1 MSHASDS
8 LTGKT
13 ALVTGASRGIGRAI
27 ALALGRLG
35 AHVAVHYNAA
45 SDAADDVAD
54 LIRAAGGQA
63 WTLRADLSAPE
74 AASDLARDLRQ
85 TLLERNGDGGL
96 DILVNNAGVS
106 LRALLTDVTPQ
117 DFDRVLQVN
126 LKSPFFL
133 IQHCLPFLRDNGRI
147 INISSM
153 GTRAAYPEM
162 SVYAPAK
169 AGLEALSLLLAAEL
183 GARGITVNAV
193 LPGAT
198 STDLN
203 QRARDPEISQVIAKT
218 IALGRVGQPED
229 IADIVAFLASH
240 EGRWITG
247 QSIDATGGQRL

>member
-1 MSHASDS
+1 MSHAPDS

-27 ALALGRLG
+27 ALALGRRG

-54 LIRAAGGQA
+54 QIRAAGGQA

-74 AASDLARDLRQ
+74 AAAGLARDLRQ
-85 TLLERNGDGGL
+85 SLLERNGADGL
-96 DILVNNAGVS
+96 DILVNNAGVG
-106 LRALLTDVTPQ
+106 LRALLADVTPQ
-117 DFDRVLQVN
+117 DFDHVLQVN

-133 IQHCLPFLRDNGRI
+133 FQHCLPFLRDNGRI
-147 INISSM
+147 VNISSM

>member
-1 MSHASDS
+1 
-8 LTGKT
+8 
-13 ALVTGASRGIGRAI
+13 
-27 ALALGRLG
+27 
-35 AHVAVHYNAA
+35 
-45 SDAADDVAD
+45 
-54 LIRAAGGQA
+54 
-63 WTLRADLSAPE
+63 
-74 AASDLARDLRQ
+74 
-85 TLLERNGDGGL
+85 
-96 DILVNNAGVS
+96 
-106 LRALLTDVTPQ
+106 
-117 DFDRVLQVN
+117 
-126 LKSPFFL
+126 
-133 IQHCLPFLRDNGRI
+133 
-147 INISSM
+147 M